1 MVIISVSA
9 ERTVAQR
16 WELIYPAGL
25 QVSGIRIEYPASE
38 RMIEAVLDK
47 ESHK

>member
-16 WELIYPAGL
+16 WELIYSAGL
-25 QVSGIRIEYPASE
+25 RLSGIWTEYPAYE
-38 RMIEAVLDK
+38 RMIEVAVDK